1 MQELFNHTLR
11 LRADPSR
18 VVVRPFHI
26 AWAQNG
32 SGPSRSERIVQE
44 VLAMSPAEASAQ
56 LEIVLKDFEA
66 RHWQTRRVFMTR
78 YDEIEEMLKLDGG
91 DIGDEKRQLLGAY
104 FCHEYSYAAAALMN
118 PSAVPHYDQSGMPK
132 GSLRI
137 LMSLRAVG
145 EGHISSV
152 SFREGIITDK
162 NELTLAP
169 EPPFATA
176 ADAREEEEARIPE
189 GPVTVYRHRDS
200 TLSGTVIF
208 PITKAQSNGL
218 EDLRICHFTHDDGTE
233 EWIGTYT
240 AYNGSV
246 IQSEL
251 MRTRDWRA
259 IDLVPMSGGASRNKG
274 MALFPRKIDG
284 KYMMLGRQ
292 DGENIFLHTS
302 DDITHWE
309 GGELLIKPQY
319 PWELVQ
325 MGNCGPPIEV
335 DEGWLVLTHGVGA
348 MRKYSIGAALLDK
361 NDPSKVLARSKEPLL
376 AAADQDREGYVPN
389 VVYTCGAI
397 RHGRQAVH
405 PLRRGR
411 QLGRLRL
418 RADQIPYRADGL
430 TDLSILPRLAPRE
443 GGFVPSPI
451 VRDVLIDRRLGYR
464 RHAGHHPP
472 RDRIGDRDQ
481 PEEHQGRQPHRHAL
495 EAFAHQCQ
503 RRVVGRDRRMAVRPG
518 EHARER
524 HAEQALADDQAGR
537 RQHAHPLGE
546 LGIGLRSAQR
556 S

>member
-1 MQELFNHTLR
+1 MLELVTHSLR
-11 LRADPSR
+11 LKADPSR

-26 AWAQNG
+26 GWQANG
-32 SGPSRSERIVQE
+32 KAGSRTERLVKE
-44 VLAMSPAEASAQ
+44 VLEMSPGDARSQ

-78 YDEIEEMLKLDGG
+78 YDEIEAQLKLDGSQ
-91 DIGDEKRQLLGAY
+91 IGDEKRQLIGAY

-118 PSAVPHYDQSGMPK
+118 PSAVPHYDQSGMPS

-152 SFREGIITDK
+152 AFREGIITDR

-169 EPPFATA
+169 DPPFATA
-176 ADAREEEEARIPE
+176 ADAREENEDRIPE

-218 EDLRICHFTHDDGTE
+218 EDLRICHFHHDDGSS

-240 AYNGSV
+240 AYNGSQ

-251 MRTRDWRA
+251 MRTRDWRSL
-259 IDLVPMSGGASRNKG
+259 DLVPMTGSAARNKG
-274 MALFPRKIDG
+274 MALFPRKIG
-284 KYMMLGRQ
+284 GRYMMVGRQ
-292 DGENIFLHTS
+292 DGENIFLHSS
-302 DDITHWE
+302 DTLTHWE
-309 GGELLIKPQY
+309 GGDLLMTPQF

-325 MGNCGPPIEV
+325 MGNCGPPIEL

-361 NDPSKVLARSKEPLL
+361 DDPSKVIGRTREPIL

-397 RHGRQAVH
+397 RHGDK
-405 PLRRGR
+405 LF
-411 QLGRLRL
+411 
-418 RADQIPYRADGL
+418 IPYGVAD
-430 TDLSILPRLAPRE
+430 SSVAFA
-443 GGFVPSPI
+443 FVP
-451 VRDVLIDRRLGYR
+451 VRSL
-464 RHAGHHPP
+464 
-472 RDRIGDRDQ
+472 
-481 PEEHQGRQPHRHAL
+481 L
-495 EAFAHQCQ
+495 EQ
-503 RRVVGRDRRMAVRPG
+503 M
-518 EHARER
+518 
-524 HAEQALADDQAGR
+524 
-537 RQHAHPLGE
+537 
-546 LGIGLRSAQR
+546 
-556 S
+556 

>member
-1 MQELFNHTLR
+1 MLDLVTHSLR
-11 LRADPSR
+11 LKADPSR

-26 AWAQNG
+26 AWAANG
-32 SGPSRSERIVQE
+32 TAPSRTERLVKE
-44 VLAMSPAEASAQ
+44 VLDMSPGEARTQ

-78 YDEIEEMLKLDGG
+78 YDEIETLLGLDGAA
-91 DIGDEKRQLLGAY
+91 IGDEKRQLIGAY

-152 SFREGIITDK
+152 AFREGIITDGSDM
-162 NELTLAP
+162 TLAP

-176 ADAREEEEARIPE
+176 ADAHEDEEHIPE

-218 EDLRICHFTHDDGTE
+218 EDLRICHFHHDDGSQ

-240 AYNGSV
+240 AYNGSQ

-251 MRTRDWRA
+251 LRTRDWRSF
-259 IDLVPMSGGASRNKG
+259 DLVPMTGGAARNKG
-274 MALFPRKIDG
+274 MALFPRKIG
-284 KYMMLGRQ
+284 GRYMMLGRQ
-292 DGENIFLHTS
+292 DGENIFLHSS
-302 DDITHWE
+302 DSITHWE
-309 GGELLIKPQY
+309 GGEKLLTPLY

-325 MGNCGPPIEV
+325 MGNCGPPIEL

-361 NDPSKVLARSKEPLL
+361 HDPSKVIGRTPEPIL

-389 VVYTCGAI
+389 VVYTCGAL
-397 RHGRQAVH
+397 RHGDK
-405 PLRRGR
+405 LF
-411 QLGRLRL
+411 
-418 RADQIPYRADGL
+418 IPYGVAD
-430 TDLSILPRLAPRE
+430 SS
-443 GGFVPSPI
+443 V
-451 VRDVLIDRRLGYR
+451 
-464 RHAGHHPP
+464 
-472 RDRIGDRDQ
+472 
-481 PEEHQGRQPHRHAL
+481 
-495 EAFAHQCQ
+495 AFAF
-503 RRVVGRDRRMAVRPG
+503 VDI
-518 EHARER
+518 ES
-524 HAEQALADDQAGR
+524 L
-537 RQHAHPLGE
+537 LE
-546 LGIGLRSAQR
+546 LM
-556 S
+556 